1 MLEQQE
7 NYRNCFLCGTTQR
20 LQTDH
25 INEYH
30 AYNKPPNIREI
41 QLCKY
46 CHSQKGLRKL
56 RETNHIETVQELKAR
71 LDKDT
76 KLKQTLRYT
85 AEKAMSQ
92 YKDAD
97 IYPVIV
103 TVDDTDLYDLDL
115 EFNF

>member
-1 MLEQQE
+1 MEQQE
-7 NYRNCFLCGTTQR
+7 NCINCFLCGTTQR
-20 LQTDH
+20 LQIDQ

-30 AYNKPPNIREI
+30 GYNKPPNVREI

-46 CHSQKGLRKL
+46 CHGNKGLRKL

-71 LDKDT
+71 LDKDP
-76 KLKQTLRYT
+76 KLKKTLRYT
-85 AEKAMSQ
+85 AETAMSQ